1 MALCGRAEEEEG
13 KGEDEGATLDTE
25 MGEGAGELPLPVPLL
40 LAGGAPACGA
50 VAAEVGDVGRGG
62 AAASRATTGMRMKR
76 EAWLESEALSAGT
89 TQKASQARLKTS
101 PMVFSGRCARMDFT
115 CRGHGGAPPAPAG
128 AAVEVL
134 GPGSAVV
141 FAEGA
146 SSSSAP
152 GRSCTS
158 SSTTSSAGPS
168 WEMS

>member
-1 MALCGRAEEEEG
+1 MALCGRAEEEVGEG
-13 KGEDEGATLDTE
+13 EAEGATLDTE
-25 MGEGAGELPLPVPLL
+25 VGEGAGELPLPVPLL
-40 LAGGAPACGA
+40 LAGGGA
-50 VAAEVGDVGRGG
+50 VAAAVGDVGRGG
-62 AAASRATTGMRMKR
+62 AAASEATTGMRMKR

-168 WEMS
+168 CEMS